1 MSLLAS
7 VLVALRALRVN
18 LLRSVLTMLGII
30 IGVGAVI
37 AMVSVGAGAQERVAA
52 KIRSLGANLIVI
64 TPGSASSAGVQ
75 LGQGTR
81 PTLTSADAAAL
92 AHDMPGVRAVAAS
105 MWAGSCCRVVYRS
118 SNWWTAVQGTEPQY
132 QEVRQWPPRFGR
144 FFTVDDLENAEK
156 VALIGQTVSAKL
168 FGDASPVGE
177 VIRVSQV
184 PFTVVGVLGPKGQN
198 ARGQD
203 QDDLV
208 LIPLTTARRLIAPWG
223 PRGDG
228 VHTVS
233 VRMQDGVDMKA
244 AEERIRDLLRQKH
257 LLQSY
262 EDDDFKIQNLA
273 ELLQAEEDA
282 ARTLT
287 ILLGA
292 IASVSLLVG
301 GIGVMNIMLVSVTER
316 TREIGLRMAVGAR
329 AADILV
335 QFLVEAITLALV
347 GGTIGI
353 AGGIAGAYAI
363 AYFAAWRTL
372 INVKAVVLSFFFAGL
387 VGVFFGLYPARKAAA
402 LNPIEALRYE

>member
-1 MSLLAS
+1 
-7 VLVALRALRVN
+7 
-18 LLRSVLTMLGII
+18 MLGII

-52 KIRSLGANLIVI
+52 RIRSLGANLIVI
-64 TPGSASSAGVQ
+64 TPGSASSGGVR

-81 PTLTSADAAAL
+81 PTLTSGDAAAL
-92 AHDMPGVRAVAAS
+92 AQDLSEVFAVAAS
-105 MWAGSCCRVVYRS
+105 MWPSACCQVVYRS
-118 SNWWTAVQGTEPQY
+118 ANWWTAIHGTEPQY
-132 QEVRQWPPRFGR
+132 QQVRQWSIHLGR
-144 FFTVDDLENAEK
+144 FFTDEDLENAEK
-156 VALIGQTVSAKL
+156 VALIGQTVAGKL
-168 FGDASPVGE
+168 FGNANPVGE
-177 VIRVSQV
+177 VVRVGQV
-184 PFTVVGVLGPKGQN
+184 PFIVVGVLDPKGQN

-208 LIPLTTARRLIAPWG
+208 LIPLTTARRLVAPWG

-228 VHTVS
+228 VHTIS
-233 VRMQDGVDMKA
+233 VRVRDGVDVA
-244 AEERIRDLLRQKH
+244 GAEGQIRDLLRQRH
-257 LLQSY
+257 LLQKF

-273 ELLQAEEDA
+273 ELLRAEEDA

-287 ILLGA
+287 FLLGA

-316 TREIGLRMAVGAR
+316 TREIGLLMAVGAR
-329 AADILV
+329 GTDIMT
-335 QFLVEAITLALV
+335 QFLVEAVTLALV

-353 AGGIAGAYAI
+353 VCGVAGAYAI

-372 INVKAVVLSFFFAGL
+372 INAEAVMLAFVFAAL

-402 LNPIEALRYE
+402 LNPIDALRYE

>member
-1 MSLLAS
+1 MNVLDS
-7 VLVALRALRVN
+7 VRIALRALRVN
-18 LLRSVLTMLGII
+18 LLRSLLTMLGII

-37 AMVSVGAGAQERVAA
+37 AMVSVGAGAQARVAA

-64 TPGSASSAGVQ
+64 TPGSASSGGVR

-81 PTLTSADAAAL
+81 PTLTSGDAAAL
-92 AHDMPGVRAVAAS
+92 AQETPGVVAVAAS
-105 MWAGSCCRVVYRS
+105 MWAASCCQVVYRS
-118 SNWWTAVQGTEPQY
+118 SNWWTAIQGTEPQY
-132 QEVRQWPPRFGR
+132 QQVRQWSTRLGR
-144 FFTVDDLENAEK
+144 FFTEDDLENADK
-156 VALIGQTVSAKL
+156 VTLLGQTVAAKL
-168 FGDASPVGE
+168 FGNANPVGE
-177 VIRVSQV
+177 VVRVSQV
-184 PFTVVGVLGPKGQN
+184 PFTVVGILEPKGQN

-228 VHTVS
+228 VHAVS
-233 VRMQDGVDMKA
+233 VRVADGVNMA
-244 AEERIRDLLRQKH
+244 GAEGRIRDLLRQRH
-257 LLQSY
+257 LLQKV

-287 ILLGA
+287 FLLGA

-329 AADILV
+329 GSDILT
-335 QFLVEAITLALV
+335 QFLVEATTLALV

-353 AGGIAGAYAI
+353 VCGVAGAYAI
-363 AYFAAWRTL
+363 AYFAAWQTL
-372 INVKAVVLSFFFAGL
+372 INAEAVLLSFLFAGL
-387 VGVFFGLYPARKAAA
+387 VGIFFGLYPARKAAA
-402 LNPIEALRYE
+402 LNPIDALRYE